1 MRIEGGILSRADDM
15 VNVRGVNVYPSAVES
30 VVRRFGE
37 VAEYRATV
45 ATTGSLRELSVEIE
59 LASGVD
65 GGSNIAT
72 LVASA
77 LRESLGLTVPL
88 RVVDANTLPR
98 FEMKARRFVITD

>member
-1 MRIEGGILSRADDM
+1 M

-37 VAEYRATV
+37 IAEYRATV
-45 ATTGSLRELSVEIE
+45 TTSGTLRELSVEIE
-59 LASGVD
+59 LVAGVD
-65 GGSNIAT
+65 GGSTVAA

-88 RVVDANTLPR
+88 RVVEANTLPR
-98 FEMKARRFVITD
+98 FEMKSRRFIIA